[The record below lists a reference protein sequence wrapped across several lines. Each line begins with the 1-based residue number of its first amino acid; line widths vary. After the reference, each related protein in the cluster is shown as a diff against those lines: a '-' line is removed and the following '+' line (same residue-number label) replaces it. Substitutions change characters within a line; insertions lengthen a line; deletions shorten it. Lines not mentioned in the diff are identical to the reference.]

1 MFQKPVLL
9 IRTELRP
16 MIRFF
21 LVLLI
26 VIQPFVLLSQN
37 KTQLQKDSLLLDTIR
52 LEESAYKIRHNRTDS
67 LKHFTHDSVLHPI
80 KDPLNHIENVG
91 FRFIVRELAVDYAP
105 NQHQTDSVRNAVNT
119 LLQYVGNDSIRN
131 MVFYLKDYIEKRKTE
146 EALREVKK
154 QIELEKILSYQP
166 DLPVIGEVESHE
178 TWKTEALDELYNYV
192 EHDPVHQWIREIS
205 RDSVFLGVRNFMN
218 DSIKFWINNGKQ
230 DYKRFWLKKNKR
242 DSIGIWIQNTSDR
255 SVRILVDDDVY
266 QQSVQR
272 SKVRGTRVL
281 LEKKERADQYAL
293 AKLGKY
299 KRYSQIWKAGATIG
313 MAFNQ
318 GHVSDSWSRG
328 GESSMATSSTL
339 EAFANFKKGNHT
351 WDNSLKVKYGLL
363 KSGEDGFRKNE
374 DRVEL
379 NTKYGQKAVKNWYYS
394 AQFNLKTQ
402 MVKGYSYPN
411 DGPRVLKSN
420 FFAPAYII
428 ASVGMDYKPNK
439 NFSVL
444 LSPLSA
450 KYTIVK
456 DTANI
461 DQTAF
466 GVDKDKKIKKEVGS
480 YVNLSHKLKFW
491 EDLELIN
498 KLTLYSNYSEKPKN
512 VDVDW
517 EVSLTM
523 PINQYLL
530 SKFSTH
536 LISDDDTGSK
546 VQFKEN
552 FSIGI
557 SYRF

>member
-1 MFQKPVLL
+1 
-9 IRTELRP
+9 
-16 MIRFF
+16 MIRIIC
-21 LVLLI
+21 VLLI
-26 VIQPFVLLSQN
+26 VVQPFILLSQ
-37 KTQLQKDSLLLDTIR
+37 KKVEKDSLFLDTIR
-52 LEESAYKIRHNRTDS
+52 FEESVYKLKHNKADS
-67 LKHFTHDSVLHPI
+67 IKHFTHDTVLNSI
-80 KDPLNHIENVG
+80 KDPLHHIDNVG
-91 FRFIVRELAVDYAP
+91 FRFIVRELAADYAP
-105 NQHQTDSVRNAVNT
+105 RQHQTDSVREAVNT

-131 MVFYLKDYIEKRKTE
+131 MVFYLKDYIEKRNTE

-154 QIELEKILSYQP
+154 QIELEKVLSYQP
-166 DLPVIGEVESHE
+166 DLPTIKESE
-178 TWKTEALDELYNYV
+178 SSEIWKTEALNELYEYV
-192 EHDPVHQWIREIS
+192 ENDPVHQWIREIS
-205 RDSVFLGVRNFMN
+205 RDSVFMGVRNFMN
-218 DSIKFWINNGKQ
+218 DSIQFWINNGRQ

-255 SVRILVDDDVY
+255 SIRILVDDDVY

-272 SKVRGTRVL
+272 SKVRGTRVI
-281 LEKKERADQYAL
+281 LEKKARADQFTL

-299 KRYSQIWKAGATIG
+299 KRYSQIWKVGATVG
-313 MAFNQ
+313 LSFNQ

-328 GESSMATSSTL
+328 GESSIATVSTL
-339 EAFANFKKGNHT
+339 DAFANYKKGKHT
-351 WDNSLKVKYGLL
+351 WDNSLKINYGLL
-363 KSGEDGFRKNE
+363 KSGENGFRKNE
-374 DRVEL
+374 DRIEL
-379 NTKYGQKAVKNWYYS
+379 NTKYGQQAVKNWYYS

-402 MVKGYSYPN
+402 MVKGYSYPSE
-411 DGPRVLKSN
+411 GPRVLKSD

-439 NFSVL
+439 KLSIL

-450 KYTIVK
+450 KYTIVR
-456 DTANI
+456 DTVNI

-466 GVDKDKKIKKEVGS
+466 GVDEDKKVKKEVGS
-480 YVNLSHKLKFW
+480 YVNISSTIKFW

-512 VDVDW
+512 VDIDW
-517 EVSLTM
+517 ELSLTM
-523 PINQYLL
+523 PINQYLS

-552 FSIGI
+552 FSIGV